1 LKIGYARVSSD
12 DQNLDL
18 QFDALKKAGCKKVFD
33 DRITGAKAARPG
45 LDKLMEIAREGD
57 VIVVWRLDRLGR
69 SLKNLIELVNR
80 LEKEGIGL
88 SSIQEKIDTT
98 SSSGKLIFHI
108 FGALAEFEGALIKD
122 RTHAGL
128 AAARERGRTGGRP
141 KALDAKQQ
149 KLLFKLYN
157 SKEHSISEIC
167 SILNISKPTVYNYL
181 EAAKK

>member
-88 SSIQEKIDTT
+88 SSIQEKIDTK

-157 SKEHSISEIC
+157 SKEHSIS
-167 SILNISKPTVYNYL
+167 
-181 EAAKK
+181 